1 MEEEMEKTRENL
13 HRLIEDFIEV
23 KILNRASLS
32 EDDLN
37 FLLDEAYNYS
47 DSVED
52 YWPDHKI
59 TVTFEPELKDEI

>member
-13 HRLIEDFIEV
+13 RRLIEDFIDV

-37 FLLDEAYNYS
+37 FLLDEAYNYA
-47 DSVED
+47 DSVGD
-52 YWPDHKI
+52 YWPDHQI